1 MQPSSAVAAG
11 KKKRID
17 AAINGTGKIWRGNGS
32 LKQGTFKLNAPV
44 HDVIFLNTPKNCLTE
59 PPLNRTCSPHQQ

>member
-1 MQPSSAVAAG
+1 MQPLSAVAAG

-32 LKQGTFKLNAPV
+32 LKQGTFLFKKT
-44 HDVIFLNTPKNCLTE
+44 FLTNVNFSVGE
-59 PPLNRTCSPHQQ
+59 NFY